1 MRIDPRRSAP
11 LCWIASLLAFAAL
24 PLACGPFSVRSRAL
38 ALLERRSP
46 EVLYSVS
53 TDDRALALTIDDG
66 PDPDSTP
73 RILEVLARHGAS
85 ATFFLVSDRIP
96 GNEALVEQIVASGHE
111 LGNHLTRDEASIDLP
126 RDEFERE
133 LLRAHEILSEFA
145 APRWFRPGSGWY
157 DEEMLE
163 TLARRDYRLA
173 LGSTYPFDAQIP
185 SAWFATRVILG
196 GAEPGAIIVL
206 HDVGPRG
213 LRTART
219 LEKVLPELQ
228 RRGYRVTRLSEL
240 VTLSEPPD
248 LARASRGPE
257 SAATP

>member
-1 MRIDPRRSAP
+1 MRTDPRRSAP
-11 LCWIASLLAFAAL
+11 LRWIAPLLAFAAL
-24 PLACGPFSVRSRAL
+24 SLACGPFSVRSRAL
-38 ALLERRSP
+38 GILGRRSP
-46 EVLYSVS
+46 EVLYSVP

-73 RILEVLARHGAS
+73 RILEVLARHEAA
-85 ATFFLVSDRIP
+85 ATFFLIADRIP
-96 GNEALVEQIVASGHE
+96 GNEALVARIVASGHE
-111 LGNHLTRDEASIDLP
+111 LGNHLTRDEPSIDLP

-163 TLARRDYRLA
+163 ILARRDYRLA

-185 SAWFATRVILG
+185 SPWFATRVILG
-196 GAEPGAIIVL
+196 EAEPGAIIVL

-213 LRTART
+213 RRTART
-219 LEKVLPELQ
+219 LENVLPELQ
-228 RRGYRVTRLSEL
+228 RRGLRVTSLSGL
-240 VTLSEPPD
+240 VKLAESPD
-248 LARASRGPE
+248 LARESGGPE
-257 SAATP
+257 ATARP